1 MHNSFSSLDLRTLVA
16 NRYFRNRT
24 NSSAFI
30 VLRTLAKN
38 MGGGMSHR
46 IPKVARECRYQN
58 KNPSPLSSEEGRIF
72 EKLKLLNLHKD
83 DQQSK
88 QNQRF
93 DEYESEDHRR
103 EHALRRAGIT
113 RDAFHRSCAYFTL
126 AESAAKRC
134 DAHTERCGD
143 GKNPL
148 ASAARCLVSRLR
160 KSGGRQ

>member
-1 MHNSFSSLDLRTLVA
+1 
-16 NRYFRNRT
+16 
-24 NSSAFI
+24 
-30 VLRTLAKN
+30 

-93 DEYESEDHRR
+93 VNTSRGSSGVNMLFAAPDY
-103 EHALRRAGIT
+103 